1 MYRFRKLGLIHYN
14 DGMQVKAH
22 FLNIVVHDYNIF
34 VKSIFRTR
42 LRLPTVQLD
51 RACSV
56 QVVPGLLSE
65 ISPSEAPDVLRMGWT
80 LLTPSGAFGSE
91 IIPA

>member
-42 LRLPTVQLD
+42 LRLPTVQLV
-51 RACSV
+51 A
-56 QVVPGLLSE
+56 
-65 ISPSEAPDVLRMGWT
+65 RMFC
-80 LLTPSGAFGSE
+80 PSGSGSSE
-91 IIPA
+91 RDQSIRSARRPAHGLDTR